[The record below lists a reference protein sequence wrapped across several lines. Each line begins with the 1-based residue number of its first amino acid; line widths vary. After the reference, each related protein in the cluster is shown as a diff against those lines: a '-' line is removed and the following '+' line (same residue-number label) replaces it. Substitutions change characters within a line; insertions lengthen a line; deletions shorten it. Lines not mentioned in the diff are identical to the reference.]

1 MLAMKRAMHHRS
13 VKSLSAAIL
22 LFCCSNNLSGAC
34 ARRLVNAALVVRAQ
48 YTIAEINLRN
58 ATKAFELMKAGAT
71 KTPSSENLMSDLLKK
86 NKDWEK
92 VVKKL
97 CRRNHI
103 LYKTGEALLNEN
115 EGLREQNASLIAALA
130 DQNK

>member
-1 MLAMKRAMHHRS
+1 MKRAMHHRS